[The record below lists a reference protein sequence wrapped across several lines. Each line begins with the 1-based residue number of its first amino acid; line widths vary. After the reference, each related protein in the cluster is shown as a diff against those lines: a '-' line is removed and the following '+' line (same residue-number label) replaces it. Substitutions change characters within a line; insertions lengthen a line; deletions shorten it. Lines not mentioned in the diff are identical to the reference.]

1 MDMFYLL
8 LNREKFLKKSLEAS
22 SIFDIRSKVGGLCDG
37 CGWMLSSLTNAW
49 MLFYEAKLFQMN
61 KRKSLFKTVEDDMP
75 NG

>member
-8 LNREKFLKKSLEAS
+8 LNREKLLKETLEASSIIFIFIFFFAS

-61 KRKSLFKTVEDDMP
+61 K
-75 NG
+75 